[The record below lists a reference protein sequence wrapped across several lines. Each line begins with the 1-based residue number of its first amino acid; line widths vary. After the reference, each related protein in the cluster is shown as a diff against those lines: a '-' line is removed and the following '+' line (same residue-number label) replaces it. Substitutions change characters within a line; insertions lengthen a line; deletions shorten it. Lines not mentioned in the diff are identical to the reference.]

1 MKVILKECYGCRK
14 PSVIWKNH
22 EGFRY
27 CKNCWSC
34 HQSNL
39 VAQKPTENL
48 IPVVLPNVKKRPRIK
63 LKSEKQKALD
73 KAYLLMRKEYMD
85 KNPLCNVKVSK
96 DCFFNATDIHHMEG
110 RGERTLT
117 QLTWISTCRPCHT
130 WIHEHPEEA
139 RILGFLK

>member
-1 MKVILKECYGCRK
+1 MKIKLKECYGCRR

-22 EGFRY
+22 EGFKY

-34 HQSNL
+34 HKSND

-48 IPVVLPNVKKRPRIK
+48 IPVVLPKKIKVK
-63 LKSEKQKALD
+63 SDKQKDLD
-73 KAYLLMRKEYMD
+73 KAYSLMRKEYLN

-96 DCFFNATDIHHMEG
+96 DCALNACDIHHIEG
-110 RGERTLT
+110 RGIKTLT
-117 QLTWISTCRPCHT
+117 QLTWISTCRQCHN

-139 RILGFLK
+139 RILEFLK

>member
-1 MKVILKECYGCRK
+1 MVKLKECYACRK

-34 HQSNL
+34 HKSNL

-48 IPVVLPNVKKRPRIK
+48 IPVVLPKRQPKIMQ
-63 LKSEKQKALD
+63 KSIKQKSVD
-73 KAYLLMRKEYMD
+73 KAYSLMRKEFMN
-85 KNPLCNVKVSK
+85 KNSLCKVKVTKECSVL
-96 DCFFNATDIHHMEG
+96 ATDIHHTEG
-110 RGERTLT
+110 RGIKTLT
-117 QLTWISTCRPCHT
+117 QLTWIPTCRFCHN
-130 WIHEHPEEA
+130 WIHAYPEEA

>member
-1 MKVILKECYGCRK
+1 MKINLKECYGCRK

-34 HQSNL
+34 HKSNL

-48 IPVVLPNVKKRPRIK
+48 VPVVLPDIKKRPRIK
-63 LKSEKQKALD
+63 LKSDKQKALD
-73 KAYLLMRKEYMD
+73 KAYSLMREEFMN
-85 KNPLCNVKVSK
+85 KNSLCKVSVSPQCSK
-96 DCFFNATDIHHMEG
+96 FATDIHHIEG
-110 RGERTLT
+110 RGIQTLT
-117 QLTWISTCRPCHT
+117 QLTWIPTCRFCHN

-139 RILGFLK
+139 RILKFLK